1 MAPNLVLGGGTP
13 PLLEVVS
20 DGPGLQSGIPAVP
33 LTSRVDGG
41 HIRSK
46 RRDMDWM
53 YSVEGWIALAT
64 LTLLETVLGID
75 NVVFI
80 SILAGKLPEHQRRVA
95 WRTGLALAMI
105 TRVLL
110 LCTISWMA
118 GMTKPLFELFGQGF
132 SGRDL
137 ILLAGGAFL
146 IGKSTFEIHERLE
159 GEEGHGTI
167 RVRAGFW
174 QTIGQILVLDM
185 VFSLDS
191 VITAVGMARHLSLMI
206 IAVII
211 SLGIMLWAAGAIS
224 AFVNRHPTVKMLAL
238 SFLLL
243 IGFTLVLEGSGQ
255 HLPKGYIYAAMAFS
269 LGVEMLNLKA
279 AAKAKARVVVLHSPY
294 GPMPEKR

>member
-1 MAPNLVLGGGTP
+1 
-13 PLLEVVS
+13 
-20 DGPGLQSGIPAVP
+20 
-33 LTSRVDGG
+33 
-41 HIRSK
+41 
-46 RRDMDWM
+46 MDWV

-80 SILAGKLPEHQRRVA
+80 SILAGKLPERQRGTA
-95 WRTGLALAMI
+95 WRTGLSLAMI
-105 TRVLL
+105 TRILL

-132 SGRDL
+132 SGRNL
-137 ILLAGGAFL
+137 ILLAGGVFL

-159 GEEGHGTI
+159 GEEGHGTGGF
-167 RVRAGFW
+167 RVGFW
-174 QTIGQILVLDM
+174 RTIGQILVLDI

-224 AFVNRHPTVKMLAL
+224 TFVNRHPTVKMLAL

-243 IGFTLVLEGSGQ
+243 IGFTLVLEGCGQ

-279 AAKAKARVVVLHSPY
+279 AAKAKARAVVLHNPY
-294 GPMPEKR
+294 GAMPEKK